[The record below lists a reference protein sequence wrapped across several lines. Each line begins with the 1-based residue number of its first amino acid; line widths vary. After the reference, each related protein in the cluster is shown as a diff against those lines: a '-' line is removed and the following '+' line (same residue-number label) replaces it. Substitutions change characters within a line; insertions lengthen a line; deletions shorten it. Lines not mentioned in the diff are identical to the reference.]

1 MSVLNWLLN
10 ADPAICWQV
19 LRDLFDEPAEVVAD
33 ERARVANEGWGARLL
48 ALGDEDGQWAGGAC
62 FPSRSRY
69 QWDQEPRATLD
80 LYAADIT
87 ALIRRTDPKTDPK
100 RLQKVSRRHGRSKSV
115 ASGSSERSC

>member
-1 MSVLNWLLN
+1 
-10 ADPAICWQV
+10 
-19 LRDLFDEPAEVVAD
+19 
-33 ERARVANEGWGARLL
+33 VANEGWGARLL

-87 ALIRRTDPKTDPK
+87 ALIRRTYGSQDRPEKATK
-100 RLQKVSRRHGRSKSV
+100 SFASSRTKQIRSLRLLGAELLILSQFLN
-115 ASGSSERSC
+115 